1 LSANIGGF
9 LWGNLLLDESDIKLN
24 QGLLTYLKEMLSNYI
39 LRKHVYCAHTHKHS
53 HKADS
58 GGFTLSTQHL
68 SLEPLL
74 KSQKIMSLFCAFIIL
89 STTFPIFT
97 EAIKHANNYFNHLTL

>member
-74 KSQKIMSLFCAFIIL
+74 KSQNIMSLCFHYSFHHFSYFFFILKQSSMPTI
-89 STTFPIFT
+89 
-97 EAIKHANNYFNHLTL
+97 TLII